1 MYKILLKTKFK
12 ITANLNLNNIS
23 HVNKIEINKKNI
35 EDIELLYQNQ
45 KVKLKEIF
53 NVRISKNGK
62 TKNEI
67 LINGSNEYFDY
78 RIFMGK
84 KYIDYRF

>member
-12 ITANLNLNNIS
+12 ITTNLNLNNIS
-23 HVNKIEINKKNI
+23 QVNKIEINKKNI

-62 TKNEI
+62 
-67 LINGSNEYFDY
+67 D
-78 RIFMGK
+78 
-84 KYIDYRF
+84 